1 VSPSLSHRRACSFEV
16 QSCDRARANAA
27 WRSHTGAIQ
36 MPVAAQLP
44 PAVAVGNV
52 CANTPDRVVGVSA
65 YTMHVDALDSATSY
79 LFRVRAVSPAGP
91 SGWTITDS
99 VARTHTQ
106 RPDAPAPP
114 EVLGVAATAA
124 QLRCVVDAGIGTG
137 LPGAAP
143 VVTDGVR
150 MQVAAAE
157 SGSALVNLSGG
168 PPSLLPT
175 LLDWRE
181 ADVQEVVMVPG
192 PTGGSD
198 GRLVLDVVVQSLPPL
213 AGCMFRFAS
222 RNEAG
227 ESAFS
232 RPSNVVRTLG
242 TAADAPWYGQT
253 RTRSLSPRAG
263 IEYKQPTMGTLCCQ
277 GSSGSGGRSIACVAC
292 LGAATLDRRLPI
304 HNAAVS

>member
-1 VSPSLSHRRACSFEV
+1 
-16 QSCDRARANAA
+16 
-27 WRSHTGAIQ
+27 
-36 MPVAAQLP
+36 
-44 PAVAVGNV
+44 
-52 CANTPDRVVGVSA
+52 
-65 YTMHVDALDSATSY
+65 
-79 LFRVRAVSPAGP
+79 
-91 SGWTITDS
+91 
-99 VARTHTQ
+99 
-106 RPDAPAPP
+106 
-114 EVLGVAATAA
+114 
-124 QLRCVVDAGIGTG
+124 
-137 LPGAAP
+137 
-143 VVTDGVR
+143 

-181 ADVQEVVMVPG
+181 ADVQEVVVVPG

-198 GRLVLDVVVQSLPPL
+198 HGRLVLDVVVQSLPPL

-227 ESAFS
+227 ESEFS

-263 IEYKQPTMGTLCCQ
+263 IEYKQPTMSLFAVRGLRAVEAAASHVSLAWELPLST
-277 GSSGSGGRSIACVAC
+277 GGYPSTMLLYVGR
-292 LGAATLDRRLPI
+292 P
-304 HNAAVS
+304 